1 LETNSSFRLIP
12 HWKTL
17 DLAKPVRFDYNPS
30 MRPLTLCALFLT
42 VTFTLAIS
50 AQEKGGKKGPNP
62 FAGPY
67 TNLKMLKPEQVQP
80 AMMAART
87 GFGQACTYCHVQG
100 EWASDAN
107 PKKAASL
114 MMFTLSDEANAKF
127 PADGKRHVGC
137 YTCHR
142 GVDITPPAAAP
153 PAAEPAK

>member
-1 LETNSSFRLIP
+1 MRF
-12 HWKTL
+12 
-17 DLAKPVRFDYNPS
+17 LALS
-30 MRPLTLCALFLT
+30 LALTL
-42 VTFTLAIS
+42 TFAIS
-50 AQEKGGKKGPNP
+50 AQEKEKKGPNP

-67 TNLKMLKPEQVQP
+67 KNLTMLKPEQVQP

-87 GFGQACTYCHVQG
+87 GFGQPCAYCHVQG
-100 EWASDAN
+100 DWASDAN

-142 GVDITPPAAAP
+142 GEITPPAAAP
-153 PAAEPAK
+153 PAPPQ